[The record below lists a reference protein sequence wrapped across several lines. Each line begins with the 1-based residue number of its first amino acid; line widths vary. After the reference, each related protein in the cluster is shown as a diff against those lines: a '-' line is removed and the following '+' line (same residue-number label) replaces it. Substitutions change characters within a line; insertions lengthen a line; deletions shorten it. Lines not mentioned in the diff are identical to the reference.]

1 MKNIASILLFLLF
14 FPLTSYSQS
23 RDSELLGRALEYYGS
38 QKYHESLLVFEQLR
52 KTYKLNSRFLA
63 YMGVC
68 YYKEQKYEDAAKIL
82 DKVIPDLE
90 PFPPHERAVYYFS
103 NAESHFLLG
112 LENEERRGIKATGK
126 NKEIETAAQYYEK
139 TIPVCFSK
147 EKGDVYYRLGFCHLL
162 NVETEL
168 AMDYFSKAKSWYD
181 KYGSMDAQTSF
192 RKNQTENMLHS
203 LLVAHR
209 ASRMDEG
216 NEETWENKNEN
227 ADKKSDN
234 VEQKQ

>member
-1 MKNIASILLFLLF
+1 MRNIASILLFLLF
-14 FPLTSYSQS
+14 LPLTSYSQS

-38 QKYHESLLVFEQLR
+38 QKYHESLLAFEQLR
-52 KTYKLNSRFLA
+52 KTYKLNDRFLA

-68 YYKEQKYEDAAKIL
+68 YYKEQKYEEATKIL
-82 DKVIPDLE
+82 DKVIPELE
-90 PFPPHERAVYYFS
+90 PYPPHERAVYYFS

-112 LENEERRGIKATGK
+112 LEKEERRGIKATGK
-126 NKEIETAAQYYEK
+126 NKDIETATQYYER

-168 AMDYFSKAKSWYD
+168 ATEYFTKAQNWYRQ
-181 KYGSMDAQTSF
+181 YGSMDEETAF
-192 RKNQTENMLHS
+192 RKKQTENMLHS

-209 ASRMDEG
+209 ASRMNEG
-216 NEETWENKNEN
+216 NEETRKDKNEN
-227 ADKKSDN
+227 ADNKGDN
-234 VEQKQ
+234 VEKKQ